1 MAYARAR
8 QERYINTEKGKAAH
22 LRSVTKE
29 QKKLRSTE
37 EGRMILRLRKIK
49 CRWGKAVADW
59 YEEQEPMCQSCEESV
74 NKSPSHTKGGN
85 KQNQA
90 VIDHDHKYT
99 AKDYRNNPELKPR
112 GLLCHQC
119 NVGIGNF
126 KDDVDRLM
134 NAILYLSRG
143 KNENS

>member
-1 MAYARAR
+1 MAYARER

-59 YEEQEPMCQSCEESV
+59 YEEQEPMCQSCKKSV
-74 NKSPSHTKGGN
+74 LKAPKNSQD
-85 KQNQA
+85 KQDQA
-90 VIDHDHKYT
+90 VIDHDHTYT

-126 KDDVDRLM
+126 KDDIDRM
-134 NAILYLSRG
+134 INAILYLSR
-143 KNENS
+143 KK

>member
-8 QERYINTEKGKAAH
+8 QERYRNTEKGKAAH
-22 LRSVTKE
+22 LRSVTKDR
-29 QKKLRSTE
+29 KKKQQE
-37 EGRMILRLRKIK
+37 VGGRLELRLRKI
-49 CRWGKAVADW
+49 RSERGEAAAVW
-59 YEEQEPMCQSCEESV
+59 FEKQKPMCKICGKTVHKAPENS
-74 NKSPSHTKGGN
+74 KD

-90 VIDHDHKYT
+90 VIDHDHKT
-99 AKDYRNNPELKPR
+99 GKLR

-126 KDDVDRLM
+126 KDDVNILM

>member
-8 QERYINTEKGKAAH
+8 QERYVKTAKGKAAH
-22 LRSVTKE
+22 LRSVTKNR
-29 QKKLRSTE
+29 KKKQQE
-37 EGRMILRLRKIK
+37 VGGRLELRLRKI
-49 CRWGKAVADW
+49 RSERGEVDAVW
-59 YEEQEPMCQSCEESV
+59 FEKQKPMCKICGKTVHKAPENS
-74 NKSPSHTKGGN
+74 KD

-90 VIDHDHKYT
+90 VIDHDHKT
-99 AKDYRNNPELKPR
+99 GKLR

-126 KDDVDRLM
+126 KDDVNILM

-143 KNENS
+143 KNEIS